1 MLLLAGSVPVDK
13 LPLHMGP
20 IRISDDA
27 VEIGDARLEINRG
40 NEAMMTAAC
49 HACDYMGLDAPVGL
63 VAGDIGKREG
73 SEAIYHYLIENLPQM
88 NVDVLTMH
96 YVMPDINLNK
106 QVMASVDKMAKR
118 PILIADAGSMY
129 VAKAGGIA
137 TKYDVFTPDLGE
149 LAFLADEKADH
160 PAFTRGSIF
169 HMEDNVVEL
178 IKRAYETGNAPATM
192 FVKGSVDYICHNG
205 EIVATIDSPSVE
217 TMEPIGG
224 TGDLITGMISGLIYA
239 GKDPV
244 EACILAG
251 RANRRAGELA
261 NPTPATQ
268 ISEILKFLPQALK
281 EIVEASE

>member
-13 LPLHMGP
+13 LPLNMGP
-20 IRISDDA
+20 IKFSDEG
-27 VEIGDARLEINRG
+27 VEIGDAKLSINRG
-40 NEAMMTAAC
+40 NEAMMSAAC
-49 HACDYMGLDAPVGL
+49 HVCALFGLAPPVGL

-73 SEAIYHYLIENLPQM
+73 SEAIYHYLIDNLPQM
-88 NVDVLTMH
+88 EVEVLTLH
-96 YVMPDINLNK
+96 YVMPDIKLNK
-106 QVMASVDKMAKR
+106 QVMDSVEKMVKR
-118 PILIADAGSMY
+118 PVLIADAGSMY

-169 HMEDNVVEL
+169 HMEDNAVEL
-178 IKRAYETGNAPATM
+178 IKRAYETGNAPPTM
-192 FVKGSVDYICHNG
+192 FVKGRIDYICSNG
-205 EIVATIDSPSVE
+205 EIVGTIESPCVE
-217 TMEPIGG
+217 TMEPVGG

-268 ISEILKFLPQALK
+268 ISDILRFLPQALE
-281 EIVEASE
+281 EIMETSG